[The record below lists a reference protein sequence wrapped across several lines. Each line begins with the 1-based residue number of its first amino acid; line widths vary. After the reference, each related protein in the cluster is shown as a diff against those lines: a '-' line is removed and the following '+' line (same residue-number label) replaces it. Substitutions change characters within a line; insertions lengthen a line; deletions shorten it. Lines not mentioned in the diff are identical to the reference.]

1 MSTMHDNEVYILGS
15 QLPNSNKPPKHPQQ
29 KWLWIVA
36 LCSIGLIIFG
46 VYRINNP
53 HIATITE
60 NTTTESLQSEDSYS
74 NTIIDPSDTVQRI
87 ELYEESIND
96 VPMQLFEPRNLA
108 TKLQVGLPDIN
119 DKSILYVA
127 EAAFVRADNKRIM
140 DDFVLEGKQLA
151 YGKANTGY
159 CSMINGQ
166 VYIGAKNDSIRLLE
180 AINQKGYFFRQ
191 FLLVNNGYPVK
202 EFFQKNKA
210 VRRAIALRQGKL
222 VIVES
227 KNKESLHDFAQA
239 LADIDISQA
248 VYLIGGTESYGWYR
262 TKPENAAITFG
273 TKVKQKPSSTSYIIF
288 QRE

>member
-1 MSTMHDNEVYILGS
+1 MSIMHDNEVYILGS
-15 QLPNSNKPPKHPQQ
+15 QLPKSNKPPKYPYS
-29 KWLWIVA
+29 KWLWVVTIS
-36 LCSIGLIIFG
+36 LIGSIFFG
-46 VYRINNP
+46 IYWMNKK
-53 HIATITE
+53 
-60 NTTTESLQSEDSYS
+60 NTTSSDNIAIETPQSEDSYS
-74 NTIIDPSDTVQRI
+74 NTVTDQSDTIQRI
-87 ELYEESIND
+87 ELHEESIND
-96 VPMQLFEPRNLA
+96 VPMQLYEPHNIA
-108 TKLQVGLPDIN
+108 IKLHVGLPDIN

-140 DDFVLEGKQLA
+140 DDFVLEGTQLA

-159 CSMINGQ
+159 CSIINGQ
-166 VYIGAKNDSIRLLE
+166 VYIGAKNDSLRLLE
-180 AINQKGYFFRQ
+180 AIHQKGFFFRQ

-210 VRRAIALRQGKL
+210 MRRAIALRQGKL

-262 TKPENAAITFG
+262 TESEKTVVTFG
-273 TKVKQKPSSTSYIIF
+273 TKTKQKPSSTSYIIF